1 MLDFKITA
9 FFAFVSGLIY
19 YGGSGLSGAL
29 ALTFVLVLWIS
40 YEVYSLSVM
49 DAALHRY

>member
-1 MLDFKITA
+1 MMDFKITA

-19 YGGSGLSGAL
+19 YGATGLSGAL
-29 ALTFVLVLWIS
+29 ALVIVQVLWVS

-49 DAALHRY
+49 DAAHHR